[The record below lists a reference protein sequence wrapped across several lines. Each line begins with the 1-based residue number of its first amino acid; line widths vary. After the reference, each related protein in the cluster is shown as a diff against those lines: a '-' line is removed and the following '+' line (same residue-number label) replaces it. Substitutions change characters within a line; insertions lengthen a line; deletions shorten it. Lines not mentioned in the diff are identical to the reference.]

1 MTMEQRQDHEQARL
15 WNGVAGA
22 AWVELQATL
31 DELFRP
37 FEERLREAFPE
48 GADHAVL
55 DIGCGTGATTLALSR
70 RLRAKGHAVGI
81 DISEPMIAHAQGRA
95 AGHTE
100 SAPVRFLH
108 ADAEHYPFEHARF
121 DRIVS
126 RFGVMF
132 FADPVAAFSNL
143 RRAARPGAALH
154 LIAWRHPSENP
165 FMTAAE
171 RAAAPLLPPQ
181 APRAPD
187 APGQFAFADRE
198 RVRALLA
205 QAGWRDVAIT
215 PLDVEC
221 RMPEAALEP
230 YFTRLGN
237 LGRLLPTLDARVRE
251 QLIAAV
257 RPAFAPFLREGE
269 VRFTAACWEIAATA

>member
-37 FEERLREAFPE
+37 FETRLVAALPD
-48 GADHAVL
+48 GADQAVL
-55 DIGCGTGATTLALSR
+55 DIGCGTGATALALAQ
-70 RLRAKGHAVGI
+70 RLGPGGYCLGV
-81 DISEPMIAHAQGRA
+81 DISEPMIALARSRAHQRPTRA
-95 AGHTE
+95 ALE
-100 SAPVRFLH
+100 FLR
-108 ADAEHYPFEHARF
+108 ADAEHHEFEPARF

-132 FADPVAAFSNL
+132 FADPLAAFGNL

-187 APGQFAFADRE
+187 APGQFAFADHE

-205 QAGWRDVAIT
+205 QAGWRDIAIT

-237 LGRLLPTLDARVRE
+237 LGRLLPTLDPSVRE